1 MIALQERAERSSY
14 RNKQTAY
21 SGVIGAQLPCQVAA
35 WQTGS
40 SGGRLETCVAACPT
54 NHGLARGRRI
64 MNNHSPRGFEY
75 TVSKKSQEDK
85 LALSPSLPFG
95 AHKSEQPVC

>member
-1 MIALQERAERSSY
+1 MNALQERAERSSY

-21 SGVIGAQLPCQVAA
+21 SGVIGAQLPCQVVT
-35 WQTGS
+35 WQ
-40 SGGRLETCVAACPT
+40 SGRCGECPT
-54 NHGLARGRRI
+54 NHYRI
-64 MNNHSPRGFEY
+64 MNNHISRGFEY